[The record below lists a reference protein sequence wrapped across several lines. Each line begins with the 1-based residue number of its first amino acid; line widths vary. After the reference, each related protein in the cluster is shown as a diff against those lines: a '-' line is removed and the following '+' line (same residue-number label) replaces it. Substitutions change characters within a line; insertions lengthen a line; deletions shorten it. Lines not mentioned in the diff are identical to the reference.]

1 MIESILFGGNRK
13 AFLPYSGPGNKQI
26 LGGNKTDGW
35 LGIIDTKLMPTL
47 GQIAAVGNLNT
58 SAYTGTSNATPGW
71 LKAVLNNK
79 ILFILNGPWG
89 GTATYAAMYNAG
101 FIFGVDGPGP
111 AQAGALTA
119 VNQLQYIEWTDP
131 NGDSWLF
138 KIRMLTDNSQTVV
151 ASSTD
156 VTTTTIQDSE
166 QYKLYSH
173 ILMNGQP
180 TDGIAWDTLNANTDI
195 HYHWT
200 YGQTLISKGNVH
212 AYPQVATPNAGQF
225 YANSNAF
232 SWTPV
237 LELIRPDENLIFALN
252 VKLTNPSARPVVTDT
267 QTTTTLRAPGDL
279 IVMGTPAVPLAST
292 ASSPVVTSASN
303 VYAGNAGVYSIVPTV
318 SK

>member
-13 AFLPYSGPGNKQI
+13 VSLPYSGPGNKQI

-35 LGIIDTKLMPTL
+35 LGIIDPKLMPTL
-47 GQIAAVGNLNT
+47 TQIANVGNLT
-58 SAYTGTSNATPGW
+58 TTAYTGTSNATPGW

-79 ILFILNGPWG
+79 IVFVPNGPWG

-111 AQAGALTA
+111 AQGGNLTP
-119 VNQLQYIEWTDP
+119 VNQLQYVEWTDP
-131 NGDSWLF
+131 TGKSWLF
-138 KIRMLTDNSQTVV
+138 KVRMFTDNSQTVV
-151 ASSTD
+151 SIGSD
-156 VTTTTIQDSE
+156 VTTATIQDSE

-180 TDGIAWDTLNANTDI
+180 TDAIAWDALNPNTDI

-200 YGQTLISKGNVH
+200 YGQTLISKSNVH
-212 AYPQVATPNAGQF
+212 AYPQTATPNAGQF
-225 YANSNAF
+225 QLVTNAF

-237 LELIRPDENLIFALN
+237 LELVRPDENLIFALN
-252 VKLTNPSARPVVTDT
+252 VKLMDPNAKPVAASTVTGA
-267 QTTTTLRAPGDL
+267 TLSPPGNVV
-279 IVMGTPAVPLAST
+279 VMGTPGTPIT
-292 ASSPVVTSASN
+292 ASATNPTITAASN
-303 VYAGNAGVYSIVPTV
+303 ARATNAGVYSVAPTV